1 LAWKFEFTPA
11 AQRQLAKLDPQ
22 NARRIAQYLNDIASN
37 YSDPRQRGKGLTDNL
52 SGLWRYRVG
61 DYRVICEIQADRL
74 VVLVVRINHRSTVY
88 KK

>member
-1 LAWKFEFTPA
+1 MG
-11 AQRQLAKLDPQ
+11 
-22 NARRIAQYLNDIASN
+22 S
-37 YSDPRQRGKGLTDNL
+37 SCGDPRQRGKGLTENL

-74 VVLVVRINHRSTVY
+74 VVLVVRINHRGTVY